1 MKLGRSRSEGED
13 VGVAPWSLGRDFQL
27 CSRTVNSGKVFSRS
41 PDFLHFFLSF
51 LNGTLG
57 NLLTSFYCLPEVVFV
72 GLFFFSFIFP
82 NPSVSL

>member
-13 VGVAPWSLGRDFQL
+13 VGVALWSLGRDFQL

-41 PDFLHFFLSF
+41 PPDFLQFFLSF

-72 GLFFFSFIFP
+72 CWLVLF
-82 NPSVSL
+82 